1 MYTDSLARALAAGTS
16 DLSFLQDSCDPRFAT
31 LLQLHP
37 SDLPVETELRF
48 VVSHFSTSLPS
59 AVDDHSAAA
68 AHSAADDHSAAA
80 AHSTAD
86 DHSAAADSS
95 AAEDHSTVE
104 YHSAAEDHSTADD
117 HSALEY
123 HSAAEDSSAAEES
136 EENEPFEESEAIVHV
151 IGVGHIALEQIVA
164 EAKSKSCLLELDL
177 TNEAGDGRGFLRLE
191 GSLEMEAVGPSS
203 LLLLTR
209 NHSFYHLPHS
219 YQSYRRWQSRSVFS
233 CLLQLLLTHVLCLPD
248 GPLPAAAPLHSSNN
262 PS

>member
-80 AHSTAD
+80 AHSAAD

-95 AAEDHSTVE
+95 AAED
-104 YHSAAEDHSTADD
+104 
-117 HSALEY
+117 

>member
-80 AHSTAD
+80 A
-86 DHSAAADSS
+86 
-95 AAEDHSTVE
+95 
-104 YHSAAEDHSTADD
+104 HSTADD